1 MDLIKPLLLNYLKK
15 ADYNNIIGLII
26 QAKTGNASAINKIS
40 PNNIEEIVRGLDWV
54 VTLFENDG
62 QNKNWE

>member
-15 ADYNNIIGLII
+15 ADYNIIIRLII

-40 PNNIEEIVRGLDWV
+40 PHNIEEIVRAFDWI
-54 VTLFENDG
+54 VTLSENDSH
-62 QNKNWE
+62 NKN